1 MKVFTYS
8 DYIRCIHNLRREDI
22 TGLAEEGVQYNL
34 KVNNRK
40 NSNNVKEI
48 VDQVLDFSDMY
59 WFYII
64 ILKLYLI
71 SLYLNN

>member
-40 NSNNVKEI
+40 NNNERTDKTH
-48 VDQVLDFSDMY
+48 D
-59 WFYII
+59 
-64 ILKLYLI
+64 KLI
-71 SLYLNN
+71 KNI